1 MSRNQSFSAGRSRRR
16 FLQATGAFLG
26 AGSMTLPVSSAR
38 AAEKKR
44 LRVAA
49 IFTVFHH
56 RSHAHVLLENFLEPY
71 LFRGKLIDP
80 GVDVVS
86 FYADQ
91 TAKEDMTQDVA
102 RKYKVRV
109 FKTIREAL
117 CLGGKELAVDAV
129 LSTGEHGT
137 YTVNK
142 LGQPEYP
149 RKRFFDEIVAVMRE
163 SRRFVPLFNDKH
175 LSFRWDWAKEMFD
188 TTKKLG
194 IPFMAGSSVPLAQ
207 RIPPRELPGDAGITE
222 AGAAHGAPARIY
234 HCRGR

>member
-1 MSRNQSFSAGRSRRR
+1 
-16 FLQATGAFLG
+16 
-26 AGSMTLPVSSAR
+26 
-38 AAEKKR
+38 
-44 LRVAA
+44 
-49 IFTVFHH
+49 
-56 RSHAHVLLENFLEPY
+56 
-71 LFRGKLIDP
+71 
-80 GVDVVS
+80 
-86 FYADQ
+86 ADQ

-129 LSTGEHGT
+129 LSIGEHGT
-137 YTVNK
+137 YTIKK

-163 SRRFVPLFNDKH
+163 SRRFGPLFTDKH
-175 LSFRWDWAKEMFD
+175 LSYRWDWAKEMSN

-207 RIPPRELPGDAGITE
+207 RIPPLELPANAEITE
-222 AGAAHGAPARIY
+222 VVAVHGGPVEIY
-234 HCRGR
+234 DFHGLEVLQSL